1 MSRSGVVHIVA
12 SATFLMIAGCQG
24 RLDSLAVGEG
34 IELSNNDRD
43 SDADDNAAP
52 IQALDSQLRRLTE
65 PQYINTLREA
75 FGPSLDGV
83 AMPSFD
89 DDIPTIGLANDPST
103 LRVSE
108 VTLSSLMDD
117 TRRVARAVIENHS
130 EMSACVEESDDDCFE
145 ALIRRFGTTLWRR
158 PLSDE
163 DFAELQSAGQA
174 LEADLSVQAELV
186 LTGLMLSPNML
197 FRAEIGEDGN
207 ISQYAI
213 ASALSYSL
221 WDSPPDAAL
230 MDLAADDRLGDPSV
244 RAEQARRMVADP
256 RFSEAMTRF
265 FVDYLKLG
273 KLKTKKKADEVEVTP
288 AIRTALMES
297 AQRYL
302 LDKLSTPGATL
313 FDVFQG
319 QEFPLNALSAPYFGV
334 GDAVGDDFEVRS
346 VSSTERQGILSHPA
360 FLSVHAGEVSSGI
373 VQRGVYTLEQLLC
386 QHLGAP
392 PDDISEVE
400 ELPPGFDPAE
410 VTSREALHVQHSSQ
424 PACAA
429 CHQFIDPAGYG
440 YENYDTM
447 GRYRTVEKGDI
458 AIDASGSLALEGET
472 LSFTDS
478 VDYITALSESEAM
491 KSCVVKSFM
500 TYVLGQEPG
509 DTEML
514 TVKGAAESASYRI
527 DELAVLLVNT
537 PSFSER
543 APFSEAN

>member
-1 MSRSGVVHIVA
+1 MSRACVVRFVA
-12 SATFLMIAGCQG
+12 PAVFGFIGGCQG
-24 RLDSLAVGEG
+24 TLDSPAGSEG
-34 IELSNNDRD
+34 IELSSNDG
-43 SDADDNAAP
+43 DADAADDDAP
-52 IQALDSQLRRLTE
+52 IQTLDSQLRRLTE

-75 FGPSLDGV
+75 FGSSLDGV

-117 TRRVARAVIENHS
+117 TREVARAVIENHS
-130 EMSACVEESDDDCFE
+130 EMTACVDENSDACFE
-145 ALIRRFGTTLWRR
+145 SLMRRFGATLWRR
-158 PLSDE
+158 PLNDNE
-163 DFAELQSAGQA
+163 FAELQSAGLS
-174 LEADLSVQAELV
+174 LEADRSVQAELV
-186 LTGLMLSPNML
+186 LTALMLSPNML
-197 FRAEIGEDGN
+197 FRAEIGESGT
-207 ISQYAI
+207 ISEYAI

-221 WDSPPDAAL
+221 WDGPPDSIL
-230 MDLAADDRLGDPSV
+230 MDLAAGDQLQDPSV
-244 RAEQARRMVADP
+244 RAEQARRMVGDP
-256 RFSEAMTRF
+256 RFAEAMTRF
-265 FVDYLKLG
+265 FWDYLKLG
-273 KLKTKKKADEVEVTP
+273 KLETKKKADEVEVTP
-288 AIRTALMES
+288 AIRTALMGS
-297 AQRYL
+297 ARRYL

-334 GDAVGDDFEVRS
+334 EDAVGDDFQVRS
-346 VSSTERQGILSHPA
+346 VGSTERQGILSHPA

-472 LSFTDS
+472 LSFVDS
-478 VDYITALSESEAM
+478 VDYIAALSESEAM

-509 DTEML
+509 DAEMRA
-514 TVKGAAESASYRI
+514 VKGAAESASYRI
-527 DELAVLLVNT
+527 GELAVLLVNT

-543 APFSEAN
+543 APFAEAD